1 MIPET
6 ENNRENA
13 LPKGVT
19 DFLPEQ
25 AEQIGFIEERINRTF
40 ELWGFRRIIAPML
53 EFEELLAIGM
63 DDSLRAK
70 SVRFEDRQSH
80 RLLAIPPDI
89 TPQIARIEAMRMSG
103 YPLPHRLYYNGRV
116 LRQVES
122 QSGRSREV
130 YQSGVELIG
139 LDSPE
144 ADAEMI
150 AMTAEVLTK
159 LGFGSFKIDLGQV
172 EFFKGIMASATLSRP
187 VADALQEAIARK
199 DSSAVRTLLEGES
212 IPDGIKDEIAA
223 LPRMFGSTGVI
234 QKAAATV
241 TNDRSRRALDNLAKV
256 VEILAIHGIRDEL
269 TIDLGEIRGLSYHTG
284 VTFEGFVPAIGEPVC
299 GGGRYDGLMGRYGR
313 SVPAT
318 GFAFNVLNLL
328 QGIEKSSVTRSPE
341 TPRVLLF
348 NMKDDRRDALDLAA
362 KLRENGCI
370 VARDIIRRELQ
381 DSIEYAQRTGIQF
394 LVIVGEPGVAAEE
407 AVLIRICD
415 GVRRILTLDEL
426 SKIDTPAL
434 FFN

>member
-1 MIPET
+1 MKVKT

-13 LPKGVT
+13 IPKGVT

-25 AEQIGFIEERINRTF
+25 AEKIGFIEEKINRTF

-63 DDSLRAK
+63 DDSLRDK
-70 SVRFEDRQSH
+70 SFRFEDRQSH

-89 TPQIARIEAMRMSG
+89 TPQVARIEAMRMSG

-122 QSGRSREV
+122 QSGRSREL

-150 AMTAEVLTK
+150 AITAEILRK
-159 LGFGSFKIDLGQV
+159 LGFDSFKIDLGQV
-172 EFFKGIMASATLSRP
+172 EFFRGIMGSATLAQP
-187 VADALQEAIARK
+187 VIDALQEAIARK
-199 DSSAVRTLLEGES
+199 DSTTVRTILEGEN
-212 IPDGIKDEIAA
+212 IPDAIKAEIAA
-223 LPRMFGSTGVI
+223 LPRMFGSTDVI
-234 QKAAATV
+234 QKASSTV
-241 TNDRSRRALDNLAKV
+241 RNDRSRRALDNLAKV
-256 VEILAIHGIRDEL
+256 IEILAIHGIRDEL

-328 QGIEKSSVTRSPE
+328 HGVEKTSCMKTPE
-341 TPRVLLF
+341 TPRILLF
-348 NMKDDRRDALDLAA
+348 NKKEDRRAALELTSR
-362 KLRENGCI
+362 LREKGCI
-370 VARDIIRRELQ
+370 VARDIIRRDLH
-381 DSIEYAQRTGIQF
+381 DSIEYARRTGIQF
-394 LVIVGEPGVAAEE
+394 VIIVGESGVAVEE
-407 AVLIRICD
+407 AVLIRVSD
-415 GVRRILTLDEL
+415 GVRRTLTMDEFTDFDH
-426 SKIDTPAL
+426 SAL
-434 FFN
+434 FS